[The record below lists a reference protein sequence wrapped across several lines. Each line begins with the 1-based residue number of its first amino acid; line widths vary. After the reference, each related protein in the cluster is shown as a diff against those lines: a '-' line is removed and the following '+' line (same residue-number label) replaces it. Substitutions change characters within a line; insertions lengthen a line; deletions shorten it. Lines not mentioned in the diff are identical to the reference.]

1 MTFLVLRSLFLR
13 GMVKIS
19 FFFLGSQ
26 FESKSKIVRD
36 RSAHFPTLGSHFNIP
51 VP

>member
-13 GMVKIS
+13 GMV
-19 FFFLGSQ
+19 LGSQ